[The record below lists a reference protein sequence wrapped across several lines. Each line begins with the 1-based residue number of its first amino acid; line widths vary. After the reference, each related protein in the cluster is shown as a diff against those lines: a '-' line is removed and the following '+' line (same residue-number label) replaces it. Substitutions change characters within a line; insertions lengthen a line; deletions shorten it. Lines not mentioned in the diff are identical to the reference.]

1 MKIIELCA
9 VLLFSI
15 LLVGCTTS
23 SPRLMDDPA
32 TVQQDYR
39 LGAGDTVNIAVHGQP
54 DMTMRFILDK
64 SGEINFPFVGAL
76 KLQDKTV
83 DQVTKELT
91 QRLTGDYFT
100 TPMVTVSIAEFR
112 KYYVSGEV
120 KSPNG
125 FVYEPG
131 LTVEKSIAQAGGFTD
146 RADRQ
151 DINIRL
157 SGSNQLLENVDLTHS
172 VHPGDVVIIGM
183 GFF

>member
-9 VLLFSI
+9 FLLFSI

-64 SGEINFPFVGAL
+64 SGEI
-76 KLQDKTV
+76 KTV
-83 DQVTKELT
+83 EQVTNELT

-125 FVYEPG
+125 FAYEPG

>member
-54 DMTMRFILDK
+54 DLTMRFILDK
-64 SGEINFPFVGAL
+64 SGE
-76 KLQDKTV
+76 TV

-125 FVYEPG
+125 FAYEPG

>member
-1 MKIIELCA
+1 M
-9 VLLFSI
+9 
-15 LLVGCTTS
+15 
-23 SPRLMDDPA
+23 
-32 TVQQDYR
+32 
-39 LGAGDTVNIAVHGQP
+39 
-54 DMTMRFILDK
+54 
-64 SGEINFPFVGAL
+64 
-76 KLQDKTV
+76 
-83 DQVTKELT
+83 TKELT

-125 FVYEPG
+125 FAYEPG

-146 RADRQ
+146 RADRK

>member
-1 MKIIELCA
+1 
-9 VLLFSI
+9 
-15 LLVGCTTS
+15 
-23 SPRLMDDPA
+23 
-32 TVQQDYR
+32 
-39 LGAGDTVNIAVHGQP
+39 
-54 DMTMRFILDK
+54 
-64 SGEINFPFVGAL
+64 
-76 KLQDKTV
+76 
-83 DQVTKELT
+83 VTKELT

-112 KYYVSGEV
+112 KYYVSGEEKV
-120 KSPNG
+120 QMASP
-125 FVYEPG
+125 EPG

>member
-1 MKIIELCA
+1 
-9 VLLFSI
+9 
-15 LLVGCTTS
+15 
-23 SPRLMDDPA
+23 MDDPA

-76 KLQDKTV
+76 KLKDKTV
-83 DQVTKELT
+83 EQVTNELT

-100 TPMVTVSIAEFR
+100 SPMVTVSIAEFR

-125 FVYEPG
+125 FAYEPG

>member
-1 MKIIELCA
+1 M
-9 VLLFSI
+9 
-15 LLVGCTTS
+15 G
-23 SPRLMDDPA
+23 
-32 TVQQDYR
+32 
-39 LGAGDTVNIAVHGQP
+39 GDTVNIAVHGQP

-64 SGEINFPFVGAL
+64 SGEINFPFVGVL
-76 KLQDKTV
+76 KLKDKTV
-83 DQVTKELT
+83 DQVTNELT

-125 FVYEPG
+125 FAREPSYRR
-131 LTVEKSIAQAGGFTD
+131 EIYCAGRGFTD

-172 VHPGDVVIIGM
+172 VHPGM
-183 GFF
+183 S

>member
-1 MKIIELCA
+1 VRGFAIQYP
-9 VLLFSI
+9 
-15 LLVGCTTS
+15 VG
-23 SPRLMDDPA
+23 RMHNVQPA
-32 TVQQDYR
+32 INGRSCYCSAGLPTW
-39 LGAGDTVNIAVHGQP
+39 GGDTVNIAVHGQP

-125 FVYEPG
+125 FAYEPG

-151 DINIRL
+151 RY
-157 SGSNQLLENVDLTHS
+157 QHS
-172 VHPGDVVIIGM
+172 PVR
-183 GFF
+183 

>member
-1 MKIIELCA
+1 MRGFAFQYPVGRMHNVQPAINGRSCYCSAGLPTWGGGYGQYRCSWSTRYDDA
-9 VLLFSI
+9 VYF
-15 LLVGCTTS
+15 
-23 SPRLMDDPA
+23 
-32 TVQQDYR
+32 
-39 LGAGDTVNIAVHGQP
+39 
-54 DMTMRFILDK
+54 DK

-125 FVYEPG
+125 FAYEPG

-172 VHPGDVVIIGM
+172 VHPGDVVIVGM